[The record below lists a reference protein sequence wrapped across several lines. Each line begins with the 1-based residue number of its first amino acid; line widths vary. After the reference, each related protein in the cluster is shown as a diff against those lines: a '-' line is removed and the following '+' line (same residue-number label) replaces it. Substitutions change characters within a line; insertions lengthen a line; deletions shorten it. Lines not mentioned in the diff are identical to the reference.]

1 MSWRN
6 VYRVTWEVG
15 EVGQPAIASPATW
28 ARVAGIGLAAVAVL
42 LVSACGSAVAHP
54 STGRAVLRARPPA
67 GVVPWVDRP
76 APEYTPPPPAPPPSP
91 PPAMYAPCTAAEL
104 TGGLG
109 VTGIGAGNVTRNLVL
124 TNTSGRACTL
134 GGGPSEITGVRLD
147 GRRVRLVTRVVHGI
161 FLDYGLLGPANLQ
174 PGQSAQV
181 VLHTTDMC
189 PRAIE
194 GHADNFIALKVGIG
208 NTGEVRIG
216 FPPGQPY
223 DAVCGVSAHN
233 FGVPLPPPPKH
244 SSPLDVLTVTR
255 TMPHRLTAG
264 TTASYTVT
272 LRNRASHP
280 VVLRPCPSYQEWVWP
295 LGMKPPPWFAIP
307 RYYLNCRA
315 VPTIPA
321 GRSVTFAMRVPVPAI
336 SGRARPAKY
345 GWLLQDTSVQTGG
358 ALVVVARREH
368 PVKPMTGT
376 SPAGRIAPTGR
387 AQSSGTARRRCGST
401 PTLLS

>member
-1 MSWRN
+1 
-6 VYRVTWEVG
+6 
-15 EVGQPAIASPATW
+15 VGQPAIASPATW
-28 ARVAGIGLAAVAVL
+28 AQVTGIGLAAVAVL

-54 STGRAVLRARPPA
+54 STGRAVLSARPPA
-67 GVVPWVDRP
+67 GVVPWVDQP
-76 APEYTPPPPAPPPSP
+76 APPYSPPAPPPPPTP
-91 PPAMYAPCTAAEL
+91 PPAKYAPCTAAEL
-104 TGGLG
+104 TGRLG
-109 VTGIGAGNVTRNLVL
+109 VIGMGTGNVTRNLVF
-124 TNTSGRACTL
+124 TNISGRACTL
-134 GGGPSEITGVRLD
+134 AGGPSEITGVRRD
-147 GRRVRLVTRVVHGI
+147 GRRVRLVTGAALGTG
-161 FLDYGLLGPANLQ
+161 LDYGLLGPANLQ

-189 PRAIE
+189 PKAIE
-194 GHADNFIALKVGIG
+194 GRVDNFTALKVGIRH
-208 NTGEVRIG
+208 TGEVRIG

-223 DAVCGVSAHN
+223 NAVCGVGAYT

-255 TMPHRLTAG
+255 TMPRRLTAG

-272 LRNRASHP
+272 LRNRASHS

-336 SGRARPAKY
+336 TGRARPAKY
-345 GWLLQDTSVQTGG
+345 GWFLQDTSVQTGG
-358 ALVVVARREH
+358 ALTVVA
-368 PVKPMTGT
+368 
-376 SPAGRIAPTGR
+376 A
-387 AQSSGTARRRCGST
+387 GST
-401 PTLLS
+401 PSSP